1 MKYPWILCLQCRS
14 FDSRLTY
21 IYTYIQNLKYV
32 PALFVHIHTE
42 ISKMKMHPSLK
53 TGVFMNMVKSCQISN
68 KYSELIAHFL
78 EIQHI

>member
-14 FDSRLTY
+14 LDLTY
-21 IYTYIQNLKYV
+21 IYTEIQNLKYV

>member
-14 FDSRLTY
+14 FDLTY
-21 IYTYIQNLKYV
+21 IYIQNLKYV